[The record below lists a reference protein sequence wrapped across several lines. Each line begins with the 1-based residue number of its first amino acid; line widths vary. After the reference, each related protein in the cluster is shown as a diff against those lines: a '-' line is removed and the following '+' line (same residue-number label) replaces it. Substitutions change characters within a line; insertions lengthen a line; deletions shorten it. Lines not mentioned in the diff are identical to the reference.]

1 MSYRSRAARLDL
13 RWLVIAGHT
22 RGIVTELRRRA
33 TDVLAA
39 RLDVAVT
46 ALRQRPGG
54 VARGVVAF
62 LVRWSLRIALP
73 LGGAAAMLTLF
84 PYHASAGGA
93 HFRVQGSILTH
104 RWLSADTTFGSWVFS
119 DVDGLPVGVHV
130 SPVNVDLVQMAS
142 AASAD
147 PHRYAEQLR
156 ADLVRQLPAITTWIV
171 AETLTGVLLGL
182 AVAAAVNLAIRQLRG
197 LPRRE
202 REAMHRLRQLAAA
215 GAVLVLVAI
224 LGAITYEPGWARHS
238 RVSGT
243 LAALQLFP
251 NQLQS
256 YYSEHSKALDV
267 LSAVAAVQSSLQQH
281 IEQTNVPAA
290 EFNIM
295 FISDMHLASTY
306 PLVAQYATNFDVKLI
321 VNTGDESEFGSR
333 PEMTRTYLDQLRAT
347 TKIAP
352 MIWLAGNHDSPDTV
366 AVMRSIPGVTVLG
379 TKTATGSGGYHVGAQ
394 DIAAYGL
401 TIAAMPDPRVYGGAG
416 DYGASDGAAVNP
428 LEHHAVDTA
437 VADVAPQERFDIF
450 ATHEPVAA
458 QELIKDLPHQIRQT
472 NTGHLHAQNS
482 DKDIQNGSPITLNE
496 GSTGAGGLD
505 NLNRGVPAPPIEFSV
520 ESVAANCQF
529 TKITRFQITGAPSST
544 SNLTTGDLPQ
554 VTASTRYL
562 KPQDIAS
569 NRDCSTSLGLSQP
582 AEL

>member
-1 MSYRSRAARLDL
+1 MTD
-13 RWLVIAGHT
+13 
-22 RGIVTELRRRA
+22 LRRRA
-33 TDVLAA
+33 TDVLGA

-46 ALRQRPGG
+46 ALRQRPGV
-54 VARGVVAF
+54 VAAGVVAF
-62 LVRWSLRIALP
+62 VARWLLRIALP

-84 PYHASAGGA
+84 PYHATVGGA

-147 PHRYAEQLR
+147 PHRYAEHLR

-202 REAMHRLRQLAAA
+202 REAMHRLRQLAVA

-238 RVSGT
+238 RVSG
-243 LAALQLFP
+243 
-251 NQLQS
+251 
-256 YYSEHSKALDV
+256 K
-267 LSAVAAVQSSLQQH
+267 SSLQQH

-347 TKIAP
+347 TRIAP

-379 TKTATGSGGYHVGAQ
+379 TKTATGSGGYRVGAQ
-394 DIAAYGL
+394 DMAAYGL

-428 LEHHAVDTA
+428 LEHHAVDAA

-544 SNLTTGDLPQ
+544 RNLTTGDLPQ
-554 VTASTRYL
+554 VTASTSYL

-569 NRDCSTSLGLSQP
+569 TRDCSTSLGLSQP